1 MIYKTFKEW
10 AAGLWLE
17 DGEPRKQAYTREEL
31 LLIEMGW
38 NYGKDAGAAAERE
51 KYYELLEEIKV
62 WREAYPLSI
71 FPVPDWEKVLDALT
85 MNGLTLDA
93 ISASNLR
100 HAANRFYE
108 MLDETIRARGNK

>member
-17 DGEPRKQAYTREEL
+17 DGEPRKQAYTSDEL

-51 KYYELLEEIKV
+51 ECAKV
-62 WREAYPLSI
+62 CEDASKPHDGEMHSDSQWAGL
-71 FPVPDWEKVLDALT
+71 VLAT
-85 MNGLTLDA
+85 
-93 ISASNLR
+93 
-100 HAANRFYE
+100 
-108 MLDETIRARGNK
+108 TIRARGR